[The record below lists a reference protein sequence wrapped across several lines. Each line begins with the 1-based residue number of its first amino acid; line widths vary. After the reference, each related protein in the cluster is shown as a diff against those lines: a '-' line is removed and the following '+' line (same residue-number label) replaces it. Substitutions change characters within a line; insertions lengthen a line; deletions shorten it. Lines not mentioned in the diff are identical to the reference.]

1 MRPMFLVHVSK
12 CISPTALLFAG
23 TLAACNTEES
33 AGQPQTDTTVE
44 ADAATDGST
53 QDVAIDAP
61 VLEVQQQAVMQ
72 DEPAQRVGAARQTVD
87 EARQT
92 LQVRRPRRARG
103 AAPRPPPR
111 R

>member
-1 MRPMFLVHVSK
+1 MRPMFIVRVSK

-53 QDVAIDAP
+53 QDVAIDAFA
-61 VLEVQQQAVMQ
+61 VLVKAQTFPAKPQQITAGI
-72 DEPAQRVGAARQTVD
+72 DSTIARRTANAQVIRAAATWRF
-87 EARQT
+87 
-92 LQVRRPRRARG
+92 
-103 AAPRPPPR
+103 
-111 R
+111 